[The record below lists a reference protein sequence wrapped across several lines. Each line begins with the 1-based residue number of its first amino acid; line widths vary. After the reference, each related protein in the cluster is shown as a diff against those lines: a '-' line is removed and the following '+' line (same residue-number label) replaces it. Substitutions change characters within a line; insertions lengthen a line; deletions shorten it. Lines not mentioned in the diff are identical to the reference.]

1 MANRIESTPPAAI
14 PAPVPTAETN
24 QTNYSPTNSGDEID
38 LNRVW
43 EQVLDRVRPHS
54 TQSLLRQ
61 HGQLVIFSNDTAYV
75 KISSQPL
82 LNMLKGKVA
91 NIEEAFLQ
99 VFNRRVTVKV
109 GLTMPAETNS
119 SRPNTLPTSNGRVG
133 ENPRNSNP
141 ADDAGQQVQNS
152 AGSEI
157 TDDFLGKGGEE
168 QKHPPAAEN
177 TAVNVPLIS
186 ESRSPINGSTDS
198 QNDSKARAVAVRDDA
213 RNVANSA
220 RQLADMFDGE
230 VVDLSNDLEIW
241 ESETFRLESQPDSS
255 ELSSELGEDDFIDW

>member
-1 MANRIESTPPAAI
+1 
-14 PAPVPTAETN
+14 
-24 QTNYSPTNSGDEID
+24 
-38 LNRVW
+38 VW

-75 KISSQPL
+75 KIKSQKL
-82 LNMLKGKVA
+82 LDMVKGKVA

-99 VFNRRVTVKV
+99 VFNCRVTVKL
-109 GLTMPAETNS
+109 GLTNPAETNS
-119 SRPNTLPTSNGRVG
+119 FRPKDLPTSNGRVA

-157 TDDFLGKGGEE
+157 TDDFSGNGGEE

-177 TAVNVPLIS
+177 TAVNVPAIS
-186 ESRSPINGSTDS
+186 ESRSPTNGSTDS
-198 QNDSKARAVAVRDDA
+198 QNDSKDRAVAVRDDA

-241 ESETFRLESQPDSS
+241 ESETFRLESQPDFS
-255 ELSSELGEDDFIDW
+255 ELSPELGEDDFIDW